1 MYALFYFDLQHNNWI
16 TTNYILYNILL
27 SSTVSVN
34 LLASNVV
41 DRGLKTKLGQIK
53 DY

>member
-1 MYALFYFDLQHNNWI
+1 LDNY
-16 TTNYILYNILL
+16 YILYILL

-41 DRGLKTKLGQIK
+41 DRGLKMKLGQIK
-53 DY
+53 DN